1 MTSGFG
7 LRAARSRR
15 PRSGPAFG
23 RVAAACAVVALAS
36 APTLALALAGP
47 TAPPAATADEQLA
60 ESRVRLESAEA
71 RLVALERERAEIEA
85 DHATLSEAQL
95 SLARELEVALKDTRQ
110 FAVEAYVAGG
120 PGASAGEVL
129 AAPDVGESLWRAA
142 VLAGQTDHGLERAAA
157 SRDLLGRADSAV
169 RQIALRSDQNRRKV
183 EAATLERFFAT
194 VANKQAEQRVASER
208 ATPLVVNT
216 ALTGDAMADAWARLR
231 QCEASGN
238 YRAVSP
244 SGLYR
249 GAYQFDQ
256 RTWETVGG
264 TGDPIDASPAEQD
277 LRAQILYDRRGR
289 QPWPVCGRFLP

>member
-1 MTSGFG
+1 MPHGRAVPGRDRPSGASAR
-7 LRAARSRR
+7 RACWRPSSAPPSRR
-15 PRSGPAFG
+15 SPSR
-23 RVAAACAVVALAS
+23 
-36 APTLALALAGP
+36 
-47 TAPPAATADEQLA
+47 PPDTRAATADEQLA
-60 ESRVRLESAEA
+60 ESRTRLDAAEA

-85 DHATLSEAQL
+85 DHATLSDAQR
-95 SLARELEVALKDTRQ
+95 SLARDLELALKDTRQ

-183 EAATLERFFAT
+183 EAATIERFFAT
-194 VANKQAEQRVASER
+194 VANKQAEQRVAAER
-208 ATPLVVNT
+208 ATPLIANT
-216 ALTGDAMADAWARLR
+216 ALTGDTMADAWARLR

-249 GAYQFDQ
+249 GAYQFDL

>member
-1 MTSGFG
+1 MLLAGG
-7 LRAARSRR
+7 L
-15 PRSGPAFG
+15 
-23 RVAAACAVVALAS
+23 VALLG
-36 APTLALALAGP
+36 APSLAG
-47 TAPPAATADEQLA
+47 ALGADPPVRTATAEEQLTSA
-60 ESRVRLESAEA
+60 KARLEAAEA

-85 DHATLSEAQL
+85 DHQSLDAAQRE
-95 SLARELEVALKDTRQ
+95 LARDLEGALKDTRQ

-120 PGASAGEVL
+120 PTASAGEVL
-129 AAPDVGESLWRAA
+129 SADGVSEAMWRAA
-142 VLAGQTDHGLERAAA
+142 VLAGQTDHGLARAGDL
-157 SRDLLGRADSAV
+157 RDLLGRADSAV

-183 EAATLERFFAT
+183 EAATIDRFEAT
-194 VANKQAEQRVASER
+194 VANKEALQRIAAER
-208 ATPLVVNT
+208 APLIANT

-231 QCEASGN
+231 HCEATGN

-244 SGLYR
+244 GGTYR

-277 LRAQILYDRRGR
+277 LRAQILYSRRGN